1 MSYDKPAKGDLR
13 QEVFRIIFGTTT
25 PMGKLF
31 DVILLWAIVI
41 SVLLVMLESVSEIK
55 VEYGRALYLA
65 ELGFTTLFT
74 IEYGLRLWSIKRP
87 MRYAMSFFG
96 IVDLLSILPTYLG
109 LIFGGAHSLMV
120 IRSLRLLRIFRILKL
135 ARYVTE
141 AGVLG
146 RALLA
151 SRQKISVFLLGVF
164 AITIVF
170 GTIMYMVE
178 TPEAGFTSIPRSIY
192 WAIVTLTTVGYGD
205 IAPQTVVGQALASF
219 IMILGYGIIAV
230 PTGIVSGEIVK
241 NVDAGQE
248 CMSCHATGHLP
259 DARYCRRCGAEMPE
273 PPKRKQPPPD
283 PPAYESAGPAE

>member
-1 MSYDKPAKGDLR
+1 MSYDKPAHGDLR
-13 QEVFRIIFGTTT
+13 KKVFTIIFGTST

-31 DVILLWAIVI
+31 DVVLLWCIVI
-41 SVLLVMLESVSEIK
+41 SVILVMLESVVDIK
-55 VEYGRALYLA
+55 IEYGRSLYYA
-65 ELGFTTLFT
+65 ELFFTTLFT
-74 IEYGLRLWSIKRP
+74 VEYALRLWSIQRP
-87 MRYAMSFFG
+87 MRYAKSFFG

-135 ARYVTE
+135 TRYITE

-146 RALLA
+146 KALMA
-151 SRQKISVFLLGVF
+151 SRQKIFVFLLGVVS
-164 AITIVF
+164 ITIVF

-205 IAPQTVVGQALASF
+205 IAPQTVLGQALASF

-230 PTGIVSGEIVK
+230 PTGIVGAELAK
-241 NVDAGQE
+241 NVDPGQE

-259 DARYCRRCGAEMPE
+259 DANYCRRCGAEMP
-273 PPKRKQPPPD
+273 KVTKNQ
-283 PPAYESAGPAE
+283 